1 MSSNSFDRLMCE
13 MLSTTL
19 TVEFEEREADIR
31 AQGNQRALKRVEK
44 RRAKAEKKLK
54 KTRDQTETEKT
65 RRYLKQYSLH
75 VFDNSICAIEPG
87 RGC

>member
-19 TVEFEEREADIR
+19 TVEFEEREADIK
-31 AQGNQRALKRVEK
+31 AQGDQRALKRVEK

-54 KTRDQTETEKT
+54 KTRDETETENT

-75 VFDNSICAIEPG
+75 VFDNSIYAIEPG
-87 RGC
+87 RG